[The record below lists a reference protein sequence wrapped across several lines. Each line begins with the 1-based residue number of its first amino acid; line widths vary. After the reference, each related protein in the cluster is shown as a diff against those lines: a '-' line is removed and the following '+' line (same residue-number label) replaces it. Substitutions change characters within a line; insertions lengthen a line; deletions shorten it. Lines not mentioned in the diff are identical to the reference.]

1 MATYLSDQAS
11 YRALKR
17 ALDTGAVDILMELT
31 GAETER
37 EAREQARRLCRE
49 YRKNSARS
57 VHAVSGGLPEM
68 RT

>member
-17 ALDTGAVDILMELT
+17 ALDTGAVDMLMELT
-31 GAETER
+31 GAETEH

-57 VHAVSGGLPEM
+57 IRAVSGGLPEM